1 MKLWSKKKW
10 TFIKN
15 ILKTK
20 NCSITIPTIFLEM
33 FFEDAFS
40 MQATRIVK
48 NIMKSLNCSEKR
60 AHEIAFCDVKGK
72 NRK

>member
-1 MKLWSKKKW
+1 MKLWSKKMDYYK
-10 TFIKN
+10 KYLEN
-15 ILKTK
+15 EELQYH
-20 NCSITIPTIFLEM
+20 NSNDIFRNV
-33 FFEDAFS
+33 FEDAFS

-60 AHEIAFCDVKGK
+60 AHEIAFCDVRGK